1 MGSQKASPIATSA
14 AIGTFAVTMVV
25 FGSSATTPAMNSLF
39 QAFADQPQWL
49 VSLINTLPSLTT
61 LVGCLLFGA
70 IANSKIRF
78 KTVAIVGMLIYGIF
92 GIMPTFINDNLFA
105 VLVFRA
111 MTGFGI
117 GFIMPL
123 GSTWFM
129 RMIRDREQ
137 RGKYLSWNQA
147 FGSGGGVVMTLLGGW
162 LCAVDWKF
170 TFLAY
175 LFVFVGLVIMLI
187 CFRDPKSVDEIVKE
201 EGAEAGEEFAKAKR
215 VKLGGT
221 AWLIVIFY
229 LCFQLF
235 LSPGL
240 MLLSVLMAEN
250 NAGDPAMV
258 GNLLT
263 IFVLATAVAC
273 LFGDKYIKV
282 FGKFTTCVFFIVAA
296 AGLYCIAFGT
306 SAWMFALGMVLVGVG
321 GTVNFLV
328 NFEIGLVTKAAGLAW
343 AASLIMFATN
353 FGNFLS
359 SFWMGILQGI
369 GAGGPTNFPVVVCAT
384 LMAVT
389 GILFAVMNTL
399 NKKVW
404 GKDAIAA
411 RQQEDGMEKV

>member
-1 MGSQKASPIATSA
+1 MSSQVSSPVATKA

-70 IANSKIRF
+70 IANSKIKF
-78 KTVAIVGMLIYGIF
+78 KTVAIVGMLIYGVF
-92 GIMPTFINDNLFA
+92 GILPCWVNDSLYA
-105 VLVFRA
+105 VLAIRA
-111 MTGFGI
+111 LTGFGI

-129 RMIRDREQ
+129 RMIRDRSQ

-147 FGSGGGVVMTLLGGW
+147 FGSGGAVVMTLLGGW
-162 LCAVDWKF
+162 LCAINWKY

-175 LFVFVGLVIMLI
+175 LFVFVGFVIMLI
-187 CFRDPKSVDEIVKE
+187 CFRDPKTVEEIVKE
-201 EGAEAGEEFAKAKR
+201 EGAAAAEEFAKAKR
-215 VKLGGT
+215 VKLSIT
-221 AWLIVIFY
+221 AWLIILFY

-235 LSPGL
+235 MSPGL

-250 NAGDPAMV
+250 NAGDAAMA

-263 IFVLATAVAC
+263 IFVLVTAVAC
-273 LFGDKYIKV
+273 IFGDKYIKM
-282 FGKFTTCVFFIVAA
+282 FGKYTSCVFFLITA
-296 AGLYCIAFGT
+296 AGLFFIAFGT
-306 SAWMFALGMVLVGVG
+306 SAWMFALGMVLVGAG
-321 GTVNFLV
+321 CTVNFLV
-328 NFEIGLVTKAAGLAW
+328 NFEIGLVTKASGLAW

-369 GAGGPTNFPVVVCAT
+369 GGTGASTNFPVVVCGA
-384 LMAVT
+384 LMALA
-389 GILFAVMNTL
+389 GILFAVMNTV

-404 GKDAIAA
+404 GKEALAA
-411 RQQEDGMEKV
+411 RQKKEEE